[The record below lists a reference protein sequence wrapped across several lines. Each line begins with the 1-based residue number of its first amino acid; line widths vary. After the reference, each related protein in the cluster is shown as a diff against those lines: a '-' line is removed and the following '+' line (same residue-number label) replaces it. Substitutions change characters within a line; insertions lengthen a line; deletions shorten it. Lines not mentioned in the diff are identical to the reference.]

1 VGHVVERPP
10 RLVLRFVV
18 VTAVSLG
25 LGAAAILVFM
35 RHLDTV
41 QAERTAAAHARFL
54 AENILSAELRES
66 DLMRPVT
73 ARRRGELDGVLRQKV
88 LGPGTVLAT
97 LSRPDRLI
105 TYSTDH
111 RAIGRTGA
119 DAARTREAI
128 AGTVT
133 SEVTS
138 IRDPGLVGG
147 RLKVLRSHVPLAVGG
162 TRGVATIY
170 QDYGPIEREAKAAL
184 VPVAGILELV
194 LVLLLILV
202 VPLLVR
208 VSRRLRRY
216 VERIQYQALYDDLSG
231 LPNRLHFR
239 DRIARA
245 VDAAR
250 RNGGQVAVLVLDV
263 DRFKDIN
270 ETLGHESGDEL
281 LKALAARLR
290 TCVGERGLLAR
301 VGGDEFGVVAPGL
314 TADDALAHAQ
324 EIRASLEDPFAVG
337 EVPLI
342 VEASV
347 GVAVYPE
354 NGDDVERLL
363 QTADAAMHAAKD
375 RRVGVIGYDGTLD
388 ESTKTALT
396 LVGELRPALARNE
409 LVLHYQSQVAV
420 QSGAV
425 VGAEAL
431 VRWQHPER
439 GLLQPNAFVPFVER
453 TGASRALSSY
463 VMEHAARQVRD
474 WRDRGLDVSVA
485 VNLTMFDLLDAGI
498 PDEVA
503 NLLERTG
510 LEAHRLELEITES
523 VIMGEPTRVREVLA
537 RLKAIGVGLAIDD
550 FGTGYSSLG
559 YLKTLPV
566 DTLKIDR
573 SFVMAMDASERDR
586 AIVRSTIELAHN
598 LGLAVVAEGVDS
610 AATLA
615 ELARYGCDL
624 AQGFHI
630 ARPCPADQFWAAA
643 EAFGS
648 PRTPA
653 AAAAG

>member
-1 VGHVVERPP
+1 
-10 RLVLRFVV
+10 VLRFAV

-41 QAERTAAAHARFL
+41 QAERTAAAHAQFL
-54 AENILSAELRES
+54 AGHILSAELRAS

-73 ARRRGELDGVLRQKV
+73 AGRRNELDGLLRRKV

-97 LSRPDRLI
+97 LNRPDRLI

-111 RAIGRTGA
+111 RLIGRSAA
-119 DAARTREAI
+119 DAARTRDAI

-133 SEVTS
+133 SELTS
-138 IRDPGLVGG
+138 IPDSRGAGG
-147 RLKVLRSHVPLAVGG
+147 SLKVLRSHVPLAVGG
-162 TRGVATIY
+162 ASGVATIY

-194 LVLLLILV
+194 LVLLLVLV

-216 VERIQYQALYDDLSG
+216 VERIQYQALHDDLTE

-245 VDAAR
+245 VEAAR
-250 RNGGQVAVLVLDV
+250 RNDAHVAVLLLDV
-263 DRFKDIN
+263 DRFKDVN
-270 ETLGHESGDEL
+270 ETLGHQSGDEL
-281 LKALAARLR
+281 LKALAARLHA
-290 TCVGERGLLAR
+290 CMGERGLLAR
-301 VGGDEFGVVAPGL
+301 VGGDEFGLVAPGL
-314 TADDALAHAQ
+314 TADEALAHAQ
-324 EIRASLEDPFAVG
+324 EIRAAVEEPLAVG

-354 NGDDVERLL
+354 NGEDAESLL

-375 RRVGVIGYDGTLD
+375 RRVGVIVYDGILD
-388 ESTKTALT
+388 ENTKTALT

-409 LVLHYQSQVAV
+409 LVLHYQPQVALD
-420 QSGAV
+420 SGAV

-431 VRWQHPER
+431 VRWQHPEL
-439 GLLQPNAFVPFVER
+439 GLLQPGAFVPFVER

-463 VMEHAARQVRD
+463 VLEHAARQVRD
-474 WRDRGLDVSVA
+474 WRGRGRDVSVA
-485 VNLTMFDLLDAGI
+485 VNLTMFDLLDAGV
-498 PDEVA
+498 PEQVA

-523 VIMGEPTRVREVLA
+523 VIMSEPTRVREVLA
-537 RLKAIGVGLAIDD
+537 RLKAIGVRLAIDD

-559 YLKTLPV
+559 YLKTLSV
-566 DTLKIDR
+566 DVLKIDR
-573 SFVMAMDASERDR
+573 SFVMAMETSEPDR

-598 LGLAVVAEGVDS
+598 LGLAVVAEGVES
-610 AATLA
+610 AATLD

-630 ARPCPADQFWAAA
+630 ARPCPADEFWAATA
-643 EAFGS
+643 AFGG
-648 PRTPA
+648 RREPA